1 MNVSMTFAIIYG
13 MAGFASAAYA
23 IRTGAKHVPVISLG
37 ICALF
42 TLGTY
47 GFVYGFLTV
56 LEFAIGFGLAHA
68 FIKSDAK
75 KKSEE

>member
-23 IRTGAKHVPVISLG
+23 IKTGAKHVPVIALG
-37 ICALF
+37 LCALF

-47 GFVYGFLTV
+47 GYVYGFLTV
-56 LEFAIGFGLAHA
+56 LEFAIGFGIAHA
-68 FIKSDAK
+68 FIKPDPK
-75 KKSEE
+75 NKPEE

>member
-23 IRTGAKHVPVISLG
+23 IKTGAKHVPVIAVGL
-37 ICALF
+37 CALF
-42 TLGTY
+42 TLITY

-56 LEFAIGFGLAHA
+56 LEFAVGFGIAHA
-68 FIKSDAK
+68 FVKSDAK
-75 KKSEE
+75 KSEK